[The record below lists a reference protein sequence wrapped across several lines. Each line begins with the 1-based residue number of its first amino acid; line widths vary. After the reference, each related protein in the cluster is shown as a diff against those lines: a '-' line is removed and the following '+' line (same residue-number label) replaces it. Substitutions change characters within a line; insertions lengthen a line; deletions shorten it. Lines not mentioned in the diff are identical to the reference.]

1 MTHQEN
7 ELSTAQATA
16 HRTTAFEI
24 NDHVGAF
31 VPHGRFTLP
40 GAASGPLA
48 GLRFAAK
55 DLFDVAGHP
64 TGAGNPTGCAAIPSP
79 RAAMRWWTN
88 CCRPVP
94 PWPARP

>member
-1 MTHQEN
+1 
-7 ELSTAQATA
+7 
-16 HRTTAFEI
+16 
-24 NDHVGAF
+24 F

-64 TGAGNPTGCAAIPSP
+64 TGAGNPDWLRSHPIPTRSN
-79 RAAMRWWTN
+79 ALVEQLLQAGATL
-88 CCRPVP
+88 VGKTLTDEL
-94 PWPARP
+94 AYSIHGD